1 MCREGWGVVSLH
13 RPRTP
18 FSNSEYELY
27 HVAADPTELHNLAD
41 RHPDRVAELAEAW
54 EAAAWANQIYPLDE
68 GSAYRFVVRPPR
80 VEVFDREVRLVAET
94 PTLERW
100 RSMQLIVN
108 RSATVDIR
116 LGYRAGGDGPGDEGV
131 LLSHGD
137 QGGG

>member
-1 MCREGWGVVSLH
+1 M
-13 RPRTP
+13 RPC
-18 FSNSEYELY
+18 
-27 HVAADPTELHNLAD
+27 
-41 RHPDRVAELAEAW
+41 AELAEAW

-116 LGYRAGGDGPGDEGV
+116 LGYRAGRDGPGDEGV

-137 QGGG
+137 QGGGYLVWIVAGNDVYHVAVYGPHLTDEQLETLFTDLRLQ